1 MWEPLY
7 SPKEETF
14 REHPNASK
22 FTKIVTCQLRMKRT
36 PTLQDDP
43 RTLRFAWNDKLY
55 FYTFGMLPTFHEKS
69 SNGKIAWFFPQI
81 YSQ

>member
-36 PTLQDDP
+36 PTLPDALRTQKQAT

-69 SNGKIAWFFPQI
+69 SNGKIA
-81 YSQ
+81 